1 MFNWRAHLK
10 VAAVYTSTTP
20 ELVEMVESELKA
32 QFSEDNLEII
42 SLKNPDI
49 LQEARDAGGVTPHCA
64 RELIN
69 LYEEAARSGAEI
81 IFNICSSIGDVAALA
96 KPLYESCGVSFV
108 RIDEDM
114 ARAAVKAGRRIGV
127 IATLRTTLEPTK
139 RLIQACADEAAVKV
153 ELVDALAEGAFGLD
167 QEQFKKKLIETG
179 RRVKEKADIL
189 VFAQGSMA
197 YAAKDV
203 SEALG
208 LPVFSS
214 VAYGAKA
221 VKAAADKR
229 AWGKEKSA

>member
-1 MFNWRAHLK
+1 
-10 VAAVYTSTTP
+10 
-20 ELVEMVESELKA
+20 
-32 QFSEDNLEII
+32 
-42 SLKNPDI
+42 
-49 LQEARDAGGVTPHCA
+49 
-64 RELIN
+64 LIN
-69 LYEEAARSGAEI
+69 LYEEAVRSGAEI
-81 IFNICSSIGDVAALA
+81 IFNLCSSIGDVAALA

-114 ARAAVKAGRRIGV
+114 ARAAVRSGRRIGV

-153 ELVDALAEGAFGLD
+153 ELVDALADGAFGLD

-179 RRVKEKADIL
+179 RKVKEKVDIL

-214 VAYGAKA
+214 VAYGARA

-229 AWGKEKSA
+229 AEGKEKALKLL